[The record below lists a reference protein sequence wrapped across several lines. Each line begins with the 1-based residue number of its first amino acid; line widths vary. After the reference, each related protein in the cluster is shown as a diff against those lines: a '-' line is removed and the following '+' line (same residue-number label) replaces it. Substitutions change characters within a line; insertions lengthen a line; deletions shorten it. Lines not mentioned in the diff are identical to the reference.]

1 MYRFCQENF
10 KVHNISFTEN
20 CSDYAPSPSKY
31 RMPSMFSAKH
41 DQDHRLHVRG
51 EIKAHIVGFA
61 LNSQNKLYSFYGYIK
76 IIFMLSF
83 PYA

>member
-1 MYRFCQENF
+1 
-10 KVHNISFTEN
+10 
-20 CSDYAPSPSKY
+20 
-31 RMPSMFSAKH
+31 MFSAKH
-41 DQDHRLHVRG
+41 DQDHMLHVRG